1 MIKNIIILLLLFIL
15 FLSTFLKVNRIKNNP
30 LTWSIIKNNPLTWN
44 IIKNNSLTWDIVND
58 SGILVEVD
66 KINKIIKN
74 EGGVVS
80 FYYNPKNK
88 NEINK
93 ILKSYYEKK
102 IYDKI
107 SSKYIVNIEAIKFLK
122 ECERFKREVK
132 TYDDFNNYFWTK
144 DKKDYT
150 NILDFSSKVD
160 TKTFIKRAKIKMR
173 FFLDKHID
181 QTINDSDFDFWI
193 MDVKLEYDFLMNRNT
208 KKCEYYLKFIPLK

>member
-15 FLSTFLKVNRIKNNP
+15 FLSTFLKVNDIKNNT
-30 LTWSIIKNNPLTWN
+30 LTWKNIN
-44 IIKNNSLTWDIVND
+44 IPRIP
-58 SGILVEVD
+58 VELD
-66 KINKIIKN
+66 KINKILKN
-74 EGGVVS
+74 KDNIVS
-80 FYYNPKNK
+80 FFYNSKNK

-93 ILKSYYEKK
+93 ILKSYNEKK
-102 IYDKI
+102 LYLKAPKKYLLDI
-107 SSKYIVNIEAIKFLK
+107 SALSFLE
-122 ECERFKREVK
+122 ECKRFKREVK